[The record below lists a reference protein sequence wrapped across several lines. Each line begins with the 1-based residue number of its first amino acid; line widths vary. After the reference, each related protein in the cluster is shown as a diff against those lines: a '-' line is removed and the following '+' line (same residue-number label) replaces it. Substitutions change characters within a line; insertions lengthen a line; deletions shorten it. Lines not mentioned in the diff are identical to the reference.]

1 MVAINK
7 LSVLKI
13 KNLKLV
19 GYYNDGNG
27 LYLQIS
33 KFNSKNWVFRYKFA
47 NKKREMGLGSIN
59 ILTLAEARQKVI
71 ELKKMLLDGLDPIT
85 LKNEKRRK
93 NQIKQLT
100 KKTFKEC
107 AIAYINNNKGGWKSR
122 KTEQHWTNTL
132 INYTYPIIGEL
143 DIEDIEIDHILSIFQ
158 PLWHE
163 KTETAS
169 KLRGRIEKI
178 IDFAIV
184 NKNRKNKENPARW
197 KNNLE
202 HILPKKNDVH
212 EVRHHPSLDYR
223 QIPIF
228 MKELSKRD
236 GISIRALE
244 FSILTAT
251 RSNETRRAKWEEI
264 DFKNAVWTI
273 PENRM
278 KKGIEHR
285 IPLTKQTISLLK
297 KLYVVKDCD
306 LVFPSNNNRAL
317 SDMALTSIL
326 RKMGY
331 KDNNGNVITQHGFR
345 STFRDWAGETTHHK
359 REVCEQAIAHKL
371 AKGAEAAYQRG
382 DFFEKRKEL
391 MKEWNNY
398 CYSWKN
404 NHLAP
409 NKSKVN
415 I

>member
-1 MVAINK
+1 MVTINK
-7 LSVLKI
+7 LSTLKI

-47 NKKREMGLGSIN
+47 NKKREMGLGSVN
-59 ILTLAEARQKVI
+59 ILTLAEARQKAI
-71 ELKKMLLDGLDPIT
+71 ELKKMLLDGLDPIA

-107 AIAYINNNKGGWKSR
+107 AIAYINNNKASWKNR

-132 INYTYPIIGEL
+132 INYAYPIIGEL
-143 DIEDIEIDHILSIFQ
+143 DIEDIEINHILSILQ
-158 PLWHE
+158 PLWHK

-202 HILPKKNDVH
+202 HILPKKSDIH
-212 EVRHHPSLDYR
+212 EVRHYPRLDYH
-223 QIPIF
+223 QIPTF
-228 MKELSKRD
+228 MEELCKRD

-251 RSNETRRAKWEEI
+251 RSNETRGAKWGEI
-264 DFKNAVWTI
+264 DFKNAIWTI
-273 PENRM
+273 PKNRM
-278 KKGIEHR
+278 KESIEHR
-285 IPLTKQTISLLK
+285 IPLTKQAISLLK

-306 LVFPSNNNRAL
+306 LMFPSKNNRPL

-331 KDNNGNVITQHGFR
+331 KDNNGNIITQHGFR
-345 STFRDWAGETTHHK
+345 STFRDWAGETTNHE
-359 REVCEQAIAHKL
+359 REVCEQAIAHRL
-371 AKGAEAAYQRG
+371 AQGSEAAYQRG

-398 CYSWKN
+398 CYS
-404 NHLAP
+404 
-409 NKSKVN
+409 SKKQSIN
-415 I
+415 IKQ